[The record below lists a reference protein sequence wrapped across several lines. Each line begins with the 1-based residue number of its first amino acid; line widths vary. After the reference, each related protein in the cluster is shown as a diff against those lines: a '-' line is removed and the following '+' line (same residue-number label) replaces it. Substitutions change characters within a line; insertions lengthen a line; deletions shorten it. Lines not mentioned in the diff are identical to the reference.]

1 MHRMVVARRH
11 FACPWHRMYIRGEKR
26 NRVMVSACWES
37 SRLADLIVNLSRI
50 LNLFCD
56 IGAVHIGKYIEDQ
69 ALRGCAMTA
78 M

>member
-1 MHRMVVARRH
+1 
-11 FACPWHRMYIRGEKR
+11 
-26 NRVMVSACWES
+26 MVSACWES